1 MTLVAIDIIL
11 HRKPAYRHL
20 LHNRQAFESS
30 TVSYPVYLCLIRYH
44 LSLWATNCV
53 TYAWCFLLLQSIRWM
68 MMGAISVNSILK
80 LTVLHNSTYQNL
92 FSFFPSLHLV
102 ASTGTE
108 HAVFVS
114 AVFFGKGMA
123 KSRWSISWWW
133 PLSISSPCNPTHLN
147 DVEVSKCNLITFI
160 ILNYQAYGVCQI
172 QEIWSLVGLNLSE
185 RFTLL

>member
-11 HRKPAYRHL
+11 HRTPAYRHL

-30 TVSYPVYLCLIRYH
+30 TVSQPNFVRLKCYD
-44 LSLWATNCV
+44 LSVWETSCV
-53 TYAWCFLLLQSIRWM
+53 TYAAYFQLLQSIRWM
-68 MMGAISVNSILK
+68 MMGAILVNSILK

-114 AVFFGKGMA
+114 AVFFGKGKV
-123 KSRWSISWWW
+123 KSCQSISWYW
-133 PLSISSPCNPTHLN
+133 PLSISLPHHPTRLN
-147 DVEVSKCNLITFI
+147 HVEVLTRTLTTFI
-160 ILNYQAYGVCQI
+160 ILTYQAYGVCRI
-172 QEIWSLVGLNLSE
+172 QEILSLVGLNLSE
-185 RFTLL
+185 RFMLL